1 MGIFLQIDKYQDEI
15 AVICKN
21 QKYTYRELVS
31 DTERF
36 VENIGGRTLIF
47 LVCSNTYP
55 SLVGYV
61 GCLRNDIVPL
71 MINHT
76 MNPEMFNNLV
86 NIYKPS
92 YLWQPK
98 GFSEGNSEYD
108 FCGYELIK
116 MPNQSYPMVEDLAL
130 LLTTSGSTGS
140 PKYVKQSYKNIESN
154 AASIIE
160 YLGIRGDDRAITT
173 LPMSYTYGLSIIN
186 THLIQGG
193 SVVLTDTPIV
203 KKEFWEELNK
213 YGANNFGGVPYTYET
228 LKRLRFERMNV
239 PSLRYITQA
248 GGKLG
253 QELHTLFADICEKKG
268 IEIIVMYGQTE
279 ATARMSYLP
288 WNISKEKAGS
298 IGIAIPGGVFSLI
311 DVDDKEITEANVV
324 GELVYHGENVTMGYA
339 TSGYDLDK
347 PDERAGVLKTGDMAY
362 RDGDGFYYIAG
373 RKKRFLK
380 IYGNR
385 LNLDEVDGMMQ
396 KAGYEAV
403 ASGTDNHVQIY
414 SVDKNGQEIIDFLV
428 KQTGLNRH
436 AFEVNYIEKIPRNE
450 SGKVLY
456 TELK

>member
-1 MGIFLQIDKYQDEI
+1 
-15 AVICKN
+15 
-21 QKYTYRELVS
+21 
-31 DTERF
+31 
-36 VENIGGRTLIF
+36 
-47 LVCSNTYP
+47 
-55 SLVGYV
+55 
-61 GCLRNDIVPL
+61 
-71 MINHT
+71 
-76 MNPEMFNNLV
+76 
-86 NIYKPS
+86 
-92 YLWQPK
+92 
-98 GFSEGNSEYD
+98 
-108 FCGYELIK
+108 
-116 MPNQSYPMVEDLAL
+116 
-130 LLTTSGSTGS
+130 
-140 PKYVKQSYKNIESN
+140 
-154 AASIIE
+154 
-160 YLGIRGDDRAITT
+160 
-173 LPMSYTYGLSIIN
+173 
-186 THLIQGG
+186 
-193 SVVLTDTPIV
+193 
-203 KKEFWEELNK
+203 
-213 YGANNFGGVPYTYET
+213 
-228 LKRLRFERMNV
+228 MNV

-414 SVDKNGQEIIDFLV
+414 SVDKRGQEIIDFLV
-428 KQTGLNRH
+428 KQT
-436 AFEVNYIEKIPRNE
+436 
-450 SGKVLY
+450 
-456 TELK
+456 

>member
-36 VENIGGRTLIF
+36 VENIGGRTLMF

-213 YGANNFGGVPYTYET
+213 YGANNF
-228 LKRLRFERMNV
+228 
-239 PSLRYITQA
+239 
-248 GGKLG
+248 
-253 QELHTLFADICEKKG
+253 
-268 IEIIVMYGQTE
+268 
-279 ATARMSYLP
+279 
-288 WNISKEKAGS
+288 
-298 IGIAIPGGVFSLI
+298 
-311 DVDDKEITEANVV
+311 
-324 GELVYHGENVTMGYA
+324 
-339 TSGYDLDK
+339 
-347 PDERAGVLKTGDMAY
+347 
-362 RDGDGFYYIAG
+362 
-373 RKKRFLK
+373 
-380 IYGNR
+380 
-385 LNLDEVDGMMQ
+385 
-396 KAGYEAV
+396 
-403 ASGTDNHVQIY
+403 
-414 SVDKNGQEIIDFLV
+414 
-428 KQTGLNRH
+428 
-436 AFEVNYIEKIPRNE
+436 
-450 SGKVLY
+450 
-456 TELK
+456 